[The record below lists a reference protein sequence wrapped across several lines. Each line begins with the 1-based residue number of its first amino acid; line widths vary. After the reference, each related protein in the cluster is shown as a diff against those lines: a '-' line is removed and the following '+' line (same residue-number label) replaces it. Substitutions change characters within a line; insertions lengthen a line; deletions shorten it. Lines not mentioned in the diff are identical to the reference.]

1 MFVGLLLLATNGRR
15 RKMAERGEENSEGVP
30 LFFSCSREEKMEAWS
45 VVFSLFWGEEPLREE
60 ANVGSKPGNKN
71 GENPG
76 GSAANSKDDRL

>member
-1 MFVGLLLLATNGRR
+1 MT
-15 RKMAERGEENSEGVP
+15 ERGEENSEGVP
-30 LFFSCSREEKMEAWS
+30 FFFLAVEKRRWRRGQWS

>member
-1 MFVGLLLLATNGRR
+1 
-15 RKMAERGEENSEGVP
+15 
-30 LFFSCSREEKMEAWS
+30 MEAWS

-76 GSAANSKDDRL
+76 GSVANSKDDRL